1 MTIPAPQKSHNQRF
15 VSRNKSNQEIS
26 LKLSV
31 DYIKHHT
38 AVAFPAVIFVKQDI
52 SSISYTISSK
62 KLPDIQE
69 AVINAN

>member
-1 MTIPAPQKSHNQRF
+1 MTFNATNFEYTFEYTFYKEDDH
-15 VSRNKSNQEIS
+15 VS